1 MRNLKILSST
11 QQKNMKTIDIK
22 GKVRTETGKKA
33 SNALRNSSNVPC
45 VLYGE
50 EKNIH
55 FYGFETDFRHLVYTP
70 HVFIVNIDIDGKV
83 YKAIMQDIQFHPV
96 TDRILHIDFLKVS
109 DDKPTKIEI
118 PVVTVGTSPGVTSGG
133 ILHIIKRKLKVQGLI
148 ANLPDALEVNIENL
162 TIGKSVKI
170 SEISFEN
177 LVILE
182 PAASIVCSVK
192 TTRVAKSIEDEG
204 EGEGEE
210 GDAEKTEDK

>member
-1 MRNLKILSST
+1 
-11 QQKNMKTIDIK
+11 MKTLDIK

-50 EKNIH
+50 EKNVH

-70 HVFIVNIDIDGKV
+70 HTFIVNIDIDGKM
-83 YKAIMQDIQFHPV
+83 YKGIMQDIQFHPV

-109 DDKPTKIEI
+109 DDKQTKIEI
-118 PVVTVGTSPGVTSGG
+118 PVKTLGTSVGVTSGG
-133 ILHIIKRKLKVQGLI
+133 ILHILKRKLKVQGLI
-148 ANLPDALEVNIENL
+148 ANLPDVLEVNIENL

-170 SEISFEN
+170 RDISFEN
-177 LVILE
+177 LTILE
-182 PAASIVCSVK
+182 PAASVVCSVK
-192 TTRVAKSIEDEG
+192 TTRLAKEDEEE

-210 GDAEKTEDK
+210 GEEGETEETEDK